1 MPAWIA
7 PCRGL
12 QPGCGLLWRYSMTT
26 KPISRSSGAELQNW
40 TRNYSVEEKLATGES
55 IRVRAARPDDRE
67 RLLDHL
73 EHLSPASLR
82 SRFFAIKE
90 NFSEQLAQL
99 ASA

>member
-1 MPAWIA
+1 
-7 PCRGL
+7 
-12 QPGCGLLWRYSMTT
+12 MTT

-73 EHLSPASLR
+73 EHLSPASFAFSILR
-82 SRFFAIKE
+82 DQGEFQRTARSVG
-90 NFSEQLAQL
+90 
-99 ASA
+99 